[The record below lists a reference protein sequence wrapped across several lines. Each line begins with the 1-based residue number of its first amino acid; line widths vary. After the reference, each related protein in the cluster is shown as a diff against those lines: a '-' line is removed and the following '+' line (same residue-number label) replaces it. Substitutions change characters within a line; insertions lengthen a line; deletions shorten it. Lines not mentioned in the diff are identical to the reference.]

1 MAGRLLAAIAPD
13 LRPPRPV
20 RFTGIAPRF
29 EAVEEAGTLADRVAV
44 LAQDLCREVAPGT
57 AAVLAP
63 GSLVADLA
71 VALDRAGVAATD
83 PRRDGLGAPLSLLP
97 VDLANGLEFDA
108 VVVVEPAA
116 IVAESPQGLRA
127 LYVALT
133 RPTQRLAVV
142 HSVPLPHALRP

>member
-1 MAGRLLAAIAPD
+1 APPP
-13 LRPPRPV
+13 RPPRPV

-29 EAVEEAGTLADRVAV
+29 EAVEEGTLADRVAV
-44 LAQDLCREVAPGT
+44 LAQELCREVAPRT
-57 AAVLAP
+57 AAVPAP
-63 GSLVADLA
+63 GPLLADLA

-108 VVVVEPAA
+108 VVVVEPSTIADEA
-116 IVAESPQGLRA
+116 PPGLRS

-133 RPTQRLAVV
+133 
-142 HSVPLPHALRP
+142 